1 MTLRAMNPAATA
13 TRPMTTRRTLNPVES
28 PPDFEPLE
36 PGTITPLFT
45 PVVEVVE
52 EVEDVDGVVD
62 DVVLLGP
69 TVVGTGTCRPPP
81 PCCVWVVV
89 VVVDSVVVGAS
100 VVVVVDSV
108 VVGASVV
115 VVVVDSVVVV
125 SSALTTEPAP
135 IAGSARPVTARITIS
150 NARRHTPRVPWRW
163 SIRVRARTGTRGTIA
178 GPSVVDP

>member
-13 TRPMTTRRTLNPVES
+13 TRPMTTRRTLKPVDS

-36 PGTITPLFT
+36 PGAIAPLLT
-45 PVVEVVE
+45 AVVEVVE
-52 EVEDVDGVVD
+52 EDDGVVD
-62 DVVLLGP
+62 DVVLLGAD
-69 TVVGTGTCRPPP
+69 VVGTGTCRTP

-115 VVVVDSVVVV
+115 VVVVVDSVVVV
-125 SSALTTEPAP
+125 SSARTTEPAP
-135 IAGSARPVTARITIS
+135 IAGSARAVTARITSS
-150 NARRHTPRVPWRW
+150 NARRHTPRAPWRC

>member
-1 MTLRAMNPAATA
+1 MTLRVMNPAATA

-36 PGTITPLFT
+36 PGTIAPVFAA
-45 PVVEVVE
+45 VVEVVE

-62 DVVLLGP
+62 DVVLLGA
-69 TVVGTGTCRPPP
+69 TVVGTGTCRPP
-81 PCCVWVVV
+81 CWVWVVV

-163 SIRVRARTGTRGTIA
+163 SIRVRARAGTRGTIA

>member
-13 TRPMTTRRTLNPVES
+13 TRPMTTRRTLKPVES

-36 PGTITPLFT
+36 PGTIAPLLT
-45 PVVEVVE
+45 AVVEVVE
-52 EVEDVDGVVD
+52 VDDGVVD
-62 DVVLLGP
+62 DVVLLGAD
-69 TVVGTGTCRPPP
+69 VVGTGTCRTP
-81 PCCVWVVV
+81 PCCVWAVV
-89 VVVDSVVVGAS
+89 VVVDSVVVGAW

-135 IAGSARPVTARITIS
+135 IAGSTRAVTARITSS
-150 NARRHTPRVPWRW
+150 NTRRHTPRAPWR
-163 SIRVRARTGTRGTIA
+163 
-178 GPSVVDP
+178 